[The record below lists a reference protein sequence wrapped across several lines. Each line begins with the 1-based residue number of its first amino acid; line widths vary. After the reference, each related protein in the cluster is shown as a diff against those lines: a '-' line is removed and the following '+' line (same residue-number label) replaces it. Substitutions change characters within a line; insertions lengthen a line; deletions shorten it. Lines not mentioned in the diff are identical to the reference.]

1 MTPDHIAAVLL
12 AGGEARRMNR
22 RDKGL
27 LPFGQQSLAQRVL
40 ERLQQQI
47 DMVVIVANRNTD
59 VYRQLG
65 VPVISDWDER
75 EGSNDSSDSSST
87 TVYQGPLRGIYRA
100 MRYYQSLA
108 TVPEWLLLAPCDA
121 PNYPADL
128 LQRYLS
134 ALAACAPGTQCL
146 IPNDGKRLQ
155 PLFALL
161 HMSCIRS
168 IESALNKKEFAMM
181 DWLHHINYTQLDMP
195 RDYFHNINY
204 PEQLK
209 G

>member
-27 LPFGQQSLAQRVL
+27 LQFGQQSLAQRVL
-40 ERLQQQI
+40 DRLKKQI
-47 DMVVIVANRNTD
+47 DTVVIVANRNTD

-65 VPVISDWDER
+65 VPVISDWDD
-75 EGSNDSSDSSST
+75 NDTPSDLSSA

-100 MRYYQSLA
+100 MRYYQNLPS
-108 TVPEWLLLAPCDA
+108 VPDWLLLAPCDA
-121 PNYPADL
+121 PNYPLDL

-134 ALAACAPGTQCL
+134 ALVTCKPDTQCL
-146 IPNDGKRLQ
+146 IPNDGERLQ

-161 HMSCIRS
+161 HMNCIKS
-168 IESALNKKEFAMM
+168 IESALKKKEFAMM
-181 DWLHHINYTQLDMP
+181 EWLHNINYVKLDMP
-195 RDYFHNINY
+195 PDYFHNINY
-204 PEQLK
+204 PEQLE